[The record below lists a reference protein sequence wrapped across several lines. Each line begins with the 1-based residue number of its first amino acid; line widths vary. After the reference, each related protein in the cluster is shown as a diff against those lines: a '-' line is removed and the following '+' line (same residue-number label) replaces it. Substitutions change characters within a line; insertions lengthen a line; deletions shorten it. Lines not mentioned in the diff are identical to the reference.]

1 VERSC
6 ASSSTSG
13 IFIGAKCNLACR
25 HGRNVLFDNSA
36 MANTAVESSAVA
48 KKKASS
54 VVQNAAAPHVDAV

>member
-1 VERSC
+1 
-6 ASSSTSG
+6 
-13 IFIGAKCNLACR
+13 
-25 HGRNVLFDNSA
+25 